1 MKCRFSL
8 SPSEKCWVIQ
18 REQVMGRQY
27 QHMGKISSQ
36 LMLMRRGW
44 VLRLEEGAGDL
55 PQQEHAQDVTLE
67 MTFPS
72 AE

>member
-1 MKCRFSL
+1 
-8 SPSEKCWVIQ
+8 
-18 REQVMGRQY
+18 MGRQY